1 MIEVGWPRQDLE
13 RRAKSDRTK
22 EVDVAGKSLSFKIGR
37 LVGLWPD
44 SAVAGIRLERQL
56 SEDELPT
63 RQLSTTGGHPR

>member
-1 MIEVGWPRQDLE
+1 VDTPIGCLSNTLSNAGFRSLP
-13 RRAKSDRTK
+13 S
-22 EVDVAGKSLSFKIGR
+22 DVAY
-37 LVGLWPD
+37 WPD